1 MLIKYSEKITCE
13 FIIFKRLITGLIIS
27 IPIFLLWG
35 NKRGLA
41 HFIISKSLKP
51 NPIDFFIFFCFL
63 CSNIHAQ
70 NLTKITAIQSKTLIT
85 AISGDKYGN
94 FYIGDSQGNI
104 AQYDSTGKQKLIYS
118 PPQIAA
124 VSRVEAI
131 QSVRIFVFYKDLQ
144 RYTILNRFL
153 QVIESYDVNADLIG
167 FASVVAPASDN
178 TIWVFDNQDFSLKKY
193 NPQTVQITQKIFLN
207 ALPATISAEITQIT
221 EYQNKLYLTVKNT
234 NVIVLDILGNYL
246 EDIQVTQEIG
256 FEADELY
263 YLEENNLI
271 IENIYEAVM
280 GKINLPQSQTWKRA
294 WKQGNKYWLLSD
306 KKAELWQQ
314 D

>member
-1 MLIKYSEKITCE
+1 MIWRFVD
-13 FIIFKRLITGLIIS
+13 FISLYLARVLTNQVSHRLIIPWFMPSRTKVKPNS
-27 IPIFLLWG
+27 IFIFL
-35 NKRGLA
+35 
-41 HFIISKSLKP
+41 
-51 NPIDFFIFFCFL
+51 FFCFFL
-63 CSNIHAQ
+63 PNIQAQ
-70 NLTKITAIQSKTLIT
+70 SFVKIKENNLNATVT

-207 ALPATISAEITQIT
+207 ALPETISAEITQIT

-263 YLEENNLI
+263 YLEGNNLI
-271 IENIYEAVM
+271 IENLYEAEM